1 LKKFLLEVMGYH
13 LGDLEISIQTSTK
26 AVTNS
31 GGVLVKCRTILKHC
45 LKSATA
51 DALLYQLK

>member
-26 AVTNS
+26 AV
-31 GGVLVKCRTILKHC
+31 LVKCRTILKHC